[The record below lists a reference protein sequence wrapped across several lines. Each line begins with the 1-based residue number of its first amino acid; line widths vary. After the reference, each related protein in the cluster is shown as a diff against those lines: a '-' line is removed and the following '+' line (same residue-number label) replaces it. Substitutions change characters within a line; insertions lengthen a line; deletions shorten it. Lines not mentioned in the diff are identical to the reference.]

1 MYRIYYKL
9 ILLAGLVFVLAS
21 CTKDL
26 DTVPLDPKVETSANV
41 FDNPAAYKEA
51 LAKIYAGLAVS
62 GQEGPSGM
70 PDISGID
77 EGFGQYLRGL
87 WYLEELPTDE
97 AVISWNDQTI
107 KDFHNQSWTSSD
119 VFISAFYYR
128 IFYQI
133 GLCNEFLRQTTDE
146 KLNERGVDD
155 ALRADIKHYR
165 AEARFMRALSY
176 YHALDEFGSV
186 PFVTENDPVGAFFPK
201 QISRT
206 DLFNYIESELKAIEP
221 DLIDARQNEYGRADK
236 AADWTLLAK
245 LYLNAKV
252 FTGQERNTDCITYC
266 KKVIDAG
273 YSLDPEYANLFLA
286 DNNVN
291 NPEVIFS
298 INFDGVHTKTW
309 GGTTFIIHAA
319 VGGNMNP
326 ADYGIDGG
334 WAGTRTTSALVEK
347 FGTSVAPIISPKQ
360 LKETR
365 ATYPVLHVPG
375 SYQGWDPGNDS
386 TVVASVN
393 SDGNYE
399 GYLYFKDAGTEFKF
413 VQGTTWTDPNWGD
426 DGADGTLDPGGANIK
441 VADAGYYKIDVD
453 MNNLTYT
460 AVKTTWGVIG
470 DATPGGWTTD
480 QDMTFDPSTGTWSV
494 TVDLVKGSLKFRA
507 NHDWTINY
515 GDNGAD
521 GILDAGGDNIQIP
534 EAGTYVITL
543 KLGVPDYTY
552 SIVRKAFDH
561 RAMFFTDGQSLE
573 INDVGK
579 FTDGYAVT
587 KFKNITS
594 TGQPGSDPTFVDTD
608 FPLFRLADVYLMYA
622 EAVVRGGSGGDITT
636 AVNYINKLRERAYG
650 DNSGDIT
657 ADQLTLPFILDERA
671 RELYWEAQRRT
682 DLIRFGEFTGGNY
695 LWPWKGGVK
704 EGTAT
709 DSHYDL
715 YPIPASDI
723 TANPTLVQN
732 PGY

>member
-1 MYRIYYKL
+1 MYRLYYKF

-26 DTVPLDPKVETSANV
+26 DTVPLDPKVKTSANV

-62 GQEGPSGM
+62 GQQGPAGM

-107 KDFHNQSWTSSD
+107 KDFHYQSWGSSD

-128 IFYQI
+128 VFYQI
-133 GLCNEFLRQTTDE
+133 GLCNEFLRQTTDA

-155 ALRADIKHYR
+155 ALKTEIKHYR

-186 PFVTENDPVGAFFPK
+186 PFVTEKDPVGAFFPK

-206 DLFNYIESELKAIEP
+206 ELFNYIESELKAIEP

-266 KKVIDAG
+266 KKVINAG
-273 YSLDPEYANLFLA
+273 YSLKPEYKNLFLA
-286 DNNVN
+286 DNNLN
-291 NPEVIFS
+291 NNEVIFS

-334 WAGTRTTSALVEK
+334 WAGTRTTSAFVNK
-347 FGTSVAPIISPKQ
+347 FPDVT
-360 LKETR
+360 
-365 ATYPVLHVPG
+365 
-375 SYQGWDPGNDS
+375 
-386 TVVASVN
+386 
-393 SDGNYE
+393 
-399 GYLYFKDAGTEFKF
+399 
-413 VQGTTWTDPNWGD
+413 GTTD
-426 DGADGTLDPGGANIK
+426 K
-441 VADAGYYKIDVD
+441 
-453 MNNLTYT
+453 
-460 AVKTTWGVIG
+460 
-470 DATPGGWTTD
+470 
-480 QDMTFDPSTGTWSV
+480 
-494 TVDLVKGSLKFRA
+494 
-507 NHDWTINY
+507 
-515 GDNGAD
+515 
-521 GILDAGGDNIQIP
+521 
-534 EAGTYVITL
+534 
-543 KLGVPDYTY
+543 
-552 SIVRKAFDH
+552 
-561 RAMFFTDGQSLE
+561 RAMFFTDGQKLE

-579 FTDGYAVT
+579 FTDGYAIT

-594 TGQPGSDPTFVDTD
+594 TGAPGSDLTFPDTD

-622 EAVVRGGSGGDITT
+622 EAVVRGGQGGDMAT

-650 DNSGDIT
+650 NNSGDIT
-657 ADQLTLPFILDERA
+657 ANDLTLDFILNERA

-682 DLIRFGEFTGGNY
+682 DLIRFGKFTGGSY

-704 EGTAT
+704 DGTAT
-709 DSHYDL
+709 DSHYNL

-723 TANPTLVQN
+723 TANPGLKQN